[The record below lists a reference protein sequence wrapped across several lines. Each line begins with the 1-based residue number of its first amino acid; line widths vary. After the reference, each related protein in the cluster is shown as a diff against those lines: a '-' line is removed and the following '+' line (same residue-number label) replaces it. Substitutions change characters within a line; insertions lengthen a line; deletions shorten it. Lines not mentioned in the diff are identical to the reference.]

1 MPRWPKDYK
10 KKHPDRDYK
19 KEAKAAAEPERVA
32 DRVRRNKARRQ
43 LEKEGK
49 VHKGDGK
56 EVDHKRP
63 LGGKTNSND
72 NDRSNLQVLSRS
84 ENRKKQPKRK

>member
-10 KKHPDRDYK
+10 KKHPERDYK
-19 KEAKAAAEPERVA
+19 AEAKQHATKESTA
-32 DRVRRNKARRQ
+32 DRVRRNKARRE

-63 LGGKTNSND
+63 LGGKTNSNS
-72 NDRSNLQVLSRS
+72 NSRSNLQVLSKS

>member
-1 MPRWPKDYK
+1 MPRWPKDHK
-10 KKHPDRDYK
+10 KRTDRDYK
-19 KEAKAAAEPERVA
+19 KEAEAASTPERVA
-32 DRVRRNKARRQ
+32 DRVRRNKARRE

-63 LGGKTNSND
+63 LGGKTNSNS

>member
-10 KKHPDRDYK
+10 KKHPERDYK
-19 KEAKAAAEPERVA
+19 KEAAQHATPESTA

-63 LGGKTNSND
+63 LGGKTNSNS
-72 NDRSNLQVLSRS
+72 NSRSNLQVLDR
-84 ENRKKQPKRK
+84 EANRKKQPKRK

>member
-10 KKHPDRDYK
+10 KRTDRDYE
-19 KEAKAAAEPERVA
+19 KEGKWQARPENVK
-32 DRVRRNKARRQ
+32 DRVRRNQARAK

-63 LGGKTNSND
+63 LGGKTNSNS

>member
-1 MPRWPKDYK
+1 MPRWPKGHK
-10 KKHPDRDYK
+10 KRTDRDYE
-19 KEAKAAAEPERVA
+19 KEGRWQARPENVK
-32 DRVRRNKARRQ
+32 DRVRRNQARAK

-63 LGGKTNSND
+63 LGGKTDSNS
-72 NDRSNLQVLSRS
+72 NDRSNLQVLSRA